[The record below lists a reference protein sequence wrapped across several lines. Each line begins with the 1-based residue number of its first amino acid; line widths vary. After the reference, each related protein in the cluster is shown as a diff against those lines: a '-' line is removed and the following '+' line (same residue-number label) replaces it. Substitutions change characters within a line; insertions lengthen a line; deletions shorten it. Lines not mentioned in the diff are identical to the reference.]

1 MNIENSIVVAKID
14 FAWFAEDYR
23 TQNAVESWREYATE
37 GDGADVGAWLEY
49 ATEAA
54 YDDHI
59 QDVMAAAAE
68 EFEWY
73 GRRGSW

>member
-1 MNIENSIVVAKID
+1 MNTIENSIVVAKID
-14 FAWFAEDYR
+14 FEWFAEDYR
-23 TQNAVESWREYATE
+23 TQNAVEAWREYATE
-37 GDGADVGAWLEY
+37 GDGEDVGAWLEY

-59 QDVMAAAAE
+59 QDVMAAA

-73 GRRGSW
+73 ARRGE